1 MRASELAK
9 YNIEK
14 VYMAGRNYRTATTEI
29 RKDLKKRI
37 RARDENWNSST
48 YWQNYRKTV
57 AQERKKVYN
66 TLSTKRG
73 KKEFDKEYSLLM
85 TKRAA
90 IDKLYNIL

>member
-1 MRASELAK
+1 MRANELTK

-14 VYMAGRNYRTATTEI
+14 VYMAGKNYRTAITEI

-37 RARDENWNSST
+37 RARGENWNLST
-48 YWQNYRKTV
+48 YWKNYRKTV

-66 TLSTKRG
+66 VLSTKRG